1 MLQNSIFQIIFLL
14 FLGYL
19 FGCIQTSY
27 FIGRL
32 KFKVDVKNKGSKNA
46 GASNGVLLFGWKYGI
61 FIGLIDM
68 LKAYIPILI
77 IFSIYPD
84 DMFLASITGG
94 GVILGH
100 IFPFFMGF
108 NGGKGMSSYF
118 GMLLAFDLSFGTGV
132 LFIAA
137 LLLMITN
144 YVAISTVLVLIFV
157 PPIIYF
163 MCNSNVYD
171 FNFLL
176 SLSFFSMIIFI
187 KHIENIYKIYKG
199 NEKTFWSVFKK

>member
-1 MLQNSIFQIIFLL
+1 
-14 FLGYL
+14 L

-27 FIGRL
+27 FIGRF
-32 KFKVDVKNKGSKNA
+32 KFKVDVKNQGSKNA

-68 LKAYIPILI
+68 FKAYIPILI
-77 IFSIYPD
+77 ILSIYPD

-118 GMLLAFDLSFGTGV
+118 GMLLAFDFMFGIGI
-132 LFIAA
+132 LFVAA

-144 YVAISTVLVLIFV
+144 YVAISTVLILIFV

-176 SLSFFSMIIFI
+176 SLSFFSIIIFI
-187 KHIENIYKIYKG
+187 KHIENIYKICKG

>member
-1 MLQNSIFQIIFLL
+1 MF
-14 FLGYL
+14 
-19 FGCIQTSY
+19 
-27 FIGRL
+27 
-32 KFKVDVKNKGSKNA
+32 
-46 GASNGVLLFGWKYGI
+46 
-61 FIGLIDM
+61 
-68 LKAYIPILI
+68 KAYIPILI
-77 IFSIYPD
+77 ILSIYPD

-118 GMLLAFDLSFGTGV
+118 GMLLAFDFMFGIGT

-163 MCNSNVYD
+163 MCNSNIYD

-176 SLSFFSMIIFI
+176 SLSFFSIIIFI
-187 KHIENIYKIYKG
+187 KHIENIYKICKG